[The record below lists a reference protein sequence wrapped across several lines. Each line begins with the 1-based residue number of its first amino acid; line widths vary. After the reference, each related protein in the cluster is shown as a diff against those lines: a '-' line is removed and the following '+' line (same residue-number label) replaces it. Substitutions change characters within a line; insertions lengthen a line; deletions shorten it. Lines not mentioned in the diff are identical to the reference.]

1 MIAEG
6 DRVFVE
12 DLLFNGWGTVDFV
25 IPGEMFGI
33 QLRMEQPD
41 SDGHYIHRVGI
52 EHIKQSSHE
61 EMAAVQV
68 DLQDEAVVVAESTI
82 NTLTLRVGQKYL
94 LGKSKYA
101 HSESS
106 KNCYVYR
113 ISDGKFL
120 GCHPQRSFI
129 DWRLFDGDVSSV
141 LEEELACSPPVL
153 VEVAPEIEKAEQL
166 SLFDF

>member
-12 DLLFNGWGTVDFV
+12 DLLFKGWGTVDFV

-41 SDGHYIHRVGI
+41 SDGHYIHRVGR
-52 EHIKQSSHE
+52 EHIKQGPQE
-61 EMAAVQV
+61 EMAAAQI
-68 DLQDEAVVVAESTI
+68 DLQDEAVVIAESTI
-82 NTLTLRVGQKYL
+82 NTLNLKIGHKYL
-94 LGKSKYA
+94 LSASKYDT
-101 HSESS
+101 SPSNR
-106 KNCYVYR
+106 NCYVYR
-113 ISDGKFL
+113 VNDGKFL
-120 GCHPQRSFI
+120 GCHPKSSFI
-129 DWRLFDGDVSSV
+129 AWRWFDGDVSTV
-141 LEEELACSPPVL
+141 LEKEAACSPLVL

>member
-1 MIAEG
+1 MITEG

-41 SDGHYIHRVGI
+41 SDGHYIQRVGM
-52 EHIKQSSHE
+52 EHIKQSPQE
-61 EMAAVQV
+61 EMAAAQI
-68 DLQDEAVVVAESTI
+68 DLKDEAVVVAESTI
-82 NTLTLRVGQKYL
+82 NTLNLKIGHKYL
-94 LGKSKYA
+94 LSTSKYA
-101 HSESS
+101 HSQSS

-120 GCHPQRSFI
+120 GCHPQNSFI
-129 DWRLFDGDVSSV
+129 EWQWFDENASYVIEEKEVS
-141 LEEELACSPPVL
+141 LPPVK
-153 VEVAPEIEKAEQL
+153 EKVEQL

>member
-6 DRVFVE
+6 DRIYVE
-12 DLLFNGWGTVDFV
+12 DLLFSGWGLVDFV

-41 SDGHYIHRVGI
+41 SDGHYIHRVGM
-52 EHIKQSSHE
+52 EHIKQSPNV
-61 EMAAVQV
+61 EMAAAQI
-68 DLQDEAVVVAESTI
+68 DLQDEAAVIAESTI
-82 NTLTLRVGQKYL
+82 NTLNLRIGQKYL

-113 ISDGKFL
+113 VSDGKFL
-120 GCHPQRSFI
+120 GCHPQRHFI
-129 DWRLFDGDVSSV
+129 DWRWFDGDVSAG
-141 LEEELACSPPVL
+141 LEDRAVCSPIIE
-153 VEVAPEIEKAEQL
+153 VEIAPEIEKDEQL